1 MRKSIFLF
9 FILICFSACQEDQQP
24 KPKGYLALD
33 YPSHEYE
40 KVFLNCP
47 FYFEKNKIAE
57 ISPAMKKNY
66 CWFNLEYPL
75 LNGTIFITYKP
86 VNGNLEELLIDA
98 QKMPLQHTIKADAI
112 EGKEYIDA
120 RNRVFGNF
128 YEVSGDA
135 ASQAQFYV
143 TDSTTHFLTGSAYFN
158 AQPNYDSIVPAAAY
172 LKKDIRHLMESV
184 RWGPV
189 GSRQ

>member
-1 MRKSIFLF
+1 MRKSIFLL
-9 FILICFSACQEDQQP
+9 FILIGFSACQEDQQP

-33 YPSHEYE
+33 YPPHTYE

-47 FYFEKNKIAE
+47 FYFEKNQMAN
-57 ISPAMKKNY
+57 ISPAMKENY

-86 VNGNLEELLIDA
+86 IEGNLEELLIDA

-112 EGKEYIDA
+112 NMKEYIDE
-120 RNRVFGNF
+120 RHRVFGNF

-135 ASQAQFYV
+135 ASQAQFYI
-143 TDSTTHFLTGSAYFN
+143 TDSIRHFLTGSAYFN
-158 AQPNYDSIVPAAAY
+158 VQPNYDSIVPAAAY

-184 RWGPV
+184 RWEV
-189 GSRQ
+189 STQ

>member
-1 MRKSIFLF
+1 MRKLF
-9 FILICFSACQEDQQP
+9 FLLCIFIGLSACEEDQQP
-24 KPKGYLALD
+24 KPKGYLSLD
-33 YPSHEYE
+33 YPPHKYE
-40 KVFLNCP
+40 KVFLSCP
-47 FYFEKNKIAE
+47 FYFEKNEMAE
-57 ISPAMKKNY
+57 ISPAMKENY

-86 VNGNLEELLIDA
+86 IDGNLEELLIDA

-112 EGKEYIDA
+112 NMKEYIDE
-120 RNRVFGNF
+120 RHRVFGNF
-128 YEVSGDA
+128 YEVSGNA

-143 TDSTTHFLTGSAYFN
+143 TDSIRHFITGSAYFN

-184 RWGPV
+184 RWEV
-189 GSRQ
+189 VQ